1 MKKIG
6 ILALFLGMSWG
17 VSAQQIAQITMDG
30 TPARI
35 TPYTGVEGS
44 PYLFKDW
51 VDADITLRNGKVRE
65 GVPLKVNIYEGEL
78 EVLLDGDNRIIL
90 NKRTVDA
97 VKVPRPEGS
106 FDASKGELP
115 ALVFKKGFTGIKG
128 VKEDDFVNVLFE
140 SDAYTLIRVYHNTLQ
155 EPAKNT
161 YATSPGQIFVVST
174 SFFLVDREG
183 KSQGVRLA
191 AKPILKALHP
201 DHEQEAKRIVKA
213 EGLKLSREDHVITLL
228 QMLSE

>member
-6 ILALFLGMSWG
+6 ILTLFLALSW
-17 VSAQQIAQITMDG
+17 SAFAQQIAQLTMDG

-35 TPYTGVEGS
+35 TPYTGIEGT
-44 PYLFKDW
+44 PYLFKEW

-97 VKVPRPEGS
+97 VKVPRPEGT

-115 ALVFKKGFTGIKG
+115 ILVFKKGFIGLKN

-140 SDAYTLIRVYHNTLQ
+140 SDAYTLVRVYYNTLQ

-161 YATSPGQIFVVST
+161 YATSQGQVFVKSS
-174 SFFLVDREG
+174 SFFLLDKEG
-183 KSQGVRLA
+183 NSQGVRLA